1 MSTNSKDSAS
11 SSMQNQNSTQITTDN
26 NNQNLNNGSLE
37 NTATT
42 GVVNQKIHDM
52 LEQLGGPSQIEAVLK
67 LISHPEF
74 KNLISLQL
82 NQENQ
87 NNGQSSSGVN
97 QNPTVT
103 IDTNKLE
110 NIRSNQVTFQRVPVA
125 SQHANREPQN
135 IQAENGQDFRNQG
148 FQLKKQNQQ
157 QQQQQQNQP
166 YLSQPYTIDENNQRQ
181 NLLAQLQYQQ
191 ALATQKIHH
200 QNPNN
205 QTIYQNNNN
214 NQPPNHE
221 QQRSNSQNNSHNSLT
236 QEQIN
241 NLNHQASINLQLL
254 QNLQNIQTNSNTNTG
269 VQINL
274 NQIQQA
280 QNLVNRQILEQQVSK
295 NYQNQQNLQT
305 SQQVRLQPQPNH
317 QQQKQQGLHYA
328 KKSRMGN
335 ESADGS
341 TFSNHNNISNSQP
354 SISPKRKIK
363 TARRREPKE
372 LQNILHNSSL
382 KVQNDVI
389 SKMCNLQIDRRPS
402 DKLDDTFDKNFKK
415 AYDEI
420 ITDCSKLSN
429 AELARLH
436 KAIDKIDV
444 EIRDGAKSSS
454 SSDDSNKKSNQPH
467 VPRTREIYTHLSHN
481 SNSKNS
487 NNNIEKSDESNNPI
501 RIGNRGINHSAS
513 RAQKIREHF
522 YGASTMTTAT
532 ANCLP
537 SSLYNKNS
545 NPNSAEARE
554 LLDSEPNI
562 NFSNIQNK
570 TITSVIEKDKKA
582 SPTIILKKAQ
592 HLTLNYPYRMEMAE
606 RIYGDLCEVLP
617 HEIEIREC
625 EGNDRAFDLVSLD
638 STSASDI
645 DSLEYEKERLQELN
659 QAWIK
664 QYELTEKSNRIM
676 IEDNA
681 DRIQNQQNNLVQI
694 KSKEHLNENEV
705 SSSSDTGILQ
715 TVSGATKDGPYA
727 FEQEIAFMQFCEYKT
742 DIEWRTLPYDSFD
755 SEYNPFR
762 SLDNVHD
769 KKLRDQLFG
778 VQKEENEKTGTV
790 SKIMKPQ
797 KVDSKKA
804 DEIQNN
810 WIEIRSWI
818 GLLYRYGKEARDRC
832 DASVS
837 KDLQKKSQRLI
848 ELDAAQFYARI
859 CRIAQDHMIALKAG
873 FLRQLSI
880 YREIIKSDEI
890 RSDENSP
897 DGSGWGSNLD
907 DDDSIDPSPGADDK
921 SKELESNTCNEIQRK
936 YNETDENININKKA
950 ISIVK
955 KSNAQ
960 KEQQKRKKAIQKT
973 REQHQKTNIMAELFL
988 KDVIR
993 EIKRIESSA
1002 LKIQFL
1008 CPNLVSHFLINFSP
1022 ELNWTI
1028 FNLYLF
1034 HTIVLRESGIQAVF
1048 NHGLLYVT
1056 EFPEHTNFTSNEIY
1070 DAKLAN
1076 QRVEEATDIWRGVHR
1091 AVTMAVLRNSTFDE
1105 EKEKKLG
1112 DNDWSILDEGSKKG
1126 EEQEAIQ
1133 SELLVC
1139 FGLSRNFSTTPL
1151 LLKDHFAKTLFI
1163 TTKSDNQKFLPK
1175 TSKIQKYLQIPP
1187 SAT

>member
-1 MSTNSKDSAS
+1 M
-11 SSMQNQNSTQITTDN
+11 
-26 NNQNLNNGSLE
+26 
-37 NTATT
+37 
-42 GVVNQKIHDM
+42 
-52 LEQLGGPSQIEAVLK
+52 
-67 LISHPEF
+67 
-74 KNLISLQL
+74 
-82 NQENQ
+82 
-87 NNGQSSSGVN
+87 
-97 QNPTVT
+97 
-103 IDTNKLE
+103 
-110 NIRSNQVTFQRVPVA
+110 
-125 SQHANREPQN
+125 
-135 IQAENGQDFRNQG
+135 
-148 FQLKKQNQQ
+148 
-157 QQQQQQNQP
+157 
-166 YLSQPYTIDENNQRQ
+166 
-181 NLLAQLQYQQ
+181 
-191 ALATQKIHH
+191 
-200 QNPNN
+200 
-205 QTIYQNNNN
+205 
-214 NQPPNHE
+214 
-221 QQRSNSQNNSHNSLT
+221 
-236 QEQIN
+236 
-241 NLNHQASINLQLL
+241 QLL

-295 NYQNQQNLQT
+295 NYQNQQNLQNP
-305 SQQVRLQPQPNH
+305 QQVRLQPQPNH
-317 QQQKQQGLHYA
+317 QQQQGLHYA

-389 SKMCNLQIDRRPS
+389 SEMCNLQKDRRPS
-402 DKLDDTFDKNFKK
+402 DKLNLTSDNVLDENFKK

-429 AELARLH
+429 EELVRLH
-436 KAIDKIDV
+436 KTIDNIHID
-444 EIRDGAKSSS
+444 IHGGAKSSSS

-467 VPRTREIYTHLSHN
+467 VPRTREIYTHLTHN
-481 SNSKNS
+481 SNSKNP
-487 NNNIEKSDESNNPI
+487 NNNNEKSDESINPI

-522 YGASTMTTAT
+522 YGASTVTTAT

-537 SSLYNKNS
+537 SSLYNKNA

-554 LLDSEPNI
+554 LLDPEPNI

-592 HLTLNYPYRMEMAE
+592 QMINLTSNYPYRMEIAE

-617 HEIEIREC
+617 PGIENHLQPGIEIREW

-664 QYELTEKSNRIM
+664 QYELTEKSNKIM

-681 DRIQNQQNNLVQI
+681 DRIQNQQSKLVQI
-694 KSKEHLNENEV
+694 KSKEQNTNENEV

-755 SEYNPFR
+755 SEYNPFGN
-762 SLDNVHD
+762 LDEVHD

-778 VQKEENEKTGTV
+778 VENEENKKTGTV

-890 RSDENSP
+890 RSENSP

-907 DDDSIDPSPGADDK
+907 DDDSIDPSPGADDEL
-921 SKELESNTCNEIQRK
+921 KEPESNTCNEIQRK
-936 YNETDENININKKA
+936 YNETNENININKKA

-960 KEQQKRKKAIQKT
+960 KEHQKRKKAIQKT

-1002 LKIQFL
+1002 LKIEFL

-1105 EKEKKLG
+1105 EREKKLG

-1133 SELLVC
+1133 SKLLVRFS
-1139 FGLSRNFSTTPL
+1139 FGRDYFNNPLIFKETILPTP
-1151 LLKDHFAKTLFI
+1151 FFI
-1163 TTKSDNQKFLPK
+1163 TTKSDNQKFLPE
-1175 TSKIQKYLQIPP
+1175 TSKIQKHLQIPP
-1187 SAT
+1187 STTQPLR